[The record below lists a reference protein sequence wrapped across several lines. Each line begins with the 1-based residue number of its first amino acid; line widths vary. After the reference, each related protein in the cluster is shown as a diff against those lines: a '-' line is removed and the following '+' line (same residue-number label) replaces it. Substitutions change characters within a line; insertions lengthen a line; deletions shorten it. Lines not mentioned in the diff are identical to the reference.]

1 MQVLAW
7 LLIPLVAT
15 LLGIAWVVWRS
26 REPKPVDPQQGME
39 ELARFR
45 EAMAKPLPSLRRE
58 PTADDESLD
67 R

>member
-15 LLGIAWVVWRS
+15 ILGIAWVVWRS
-26 REPKPVDPQQGME
+26 REPKPVDPEQGME

-45 EAMAKPLPSLRRE
+45 AAMEKPLPSLHRE
-58 PTADDESLD
+58 PPVDDAGLD